1 MAAKKTPVTAW
12 KPGQS
17 GNPAGRPPGVDRIR
31 KLLEPNSDKLINKAV
46 EMALAGDTTALR
58 LCLDRVAPLPRSE
71 AQKVEIPGLPDAVSM
86 SDKARTIL
94 DAAGNALISADVASM
109 LLGAIANA
117 SRIIEGDELAA
128 RIAALEER
136 AVQ

>member
-1 MAAKKTPVTAW
+1 MTAKKTSPTAW

-17 GNPAGRPPGVDRIR
+17 GNPKGRPPGVDRIR
-31 KLLEPNSDKLINKAV
+31 KLLEPNSEKLIKKAV
-46 EMALAGDTTALR
+46 DMALAGDVTALR

-71 AQKVEIPGLPDAVSM
+71 AQKVEIPGLPEAVSM

-136 AVQ
+136 ADQ